1 MVVPVVKFP
10 IFLCV
15 RSLSVL
21 ILILVL
27 IWNVHYRGG
36 LALFSKNKALLF
48 NVHPVMMVTGLLLL
62 NGEAMIAYK
71 TISGTKTFKKL
82 VHLSLQFLAF
92 ILSLIGLWAVWKFH
106 NDKGIGNFYSLH
118 SWLGLASLL
127 LFAIQWGVGFATFW
141 CSCGSTKFKGSLMT
155 WHMFFGV
162 YIYTL
167 ALASCITGVLGKMT
181 FLQMHK
187 IISHYCVEAILV
199 NVLGVLMVV
208 LGGFVIFG
216 VVSPTNGKGD
226 VVLGS
231 IELEEQAMV

>member
-1 MVVPVVKFP
+1 MVVPVAKFP

-15 RSLSVL
+15 RSLGVL

-62 NGEAMIAYK
+62 NGEAMLAYK
-71 TISGTKTFKKL
+71 TISGTKTYKK
-82 VHLSLQFLAF
+82 VIHLSLQFLAF

-141 CSCGSTKFKGSLMT
+141 CSCGSTKFKE
-155 WHMFFGV
+155 
-162 YIYTL
+162 
-167 ALASCITGVLGKMT
+167 KMT

-216 VVSPTNGKGD
+216 VVSPTNGKVD

-231 IELEEQAMV
+231 IELEEQAMVAS

>member
-15 RSLSVL
+15 RSVGVL
-21 ILILVL
+21 VLILVL

-36 LALFSKNKALLF
+36 LSLFSKNKALLF

-62 NGEAMIAYK
+62 NGEAMLAYK
-71 TISGTKTFKKL
+71 TISGTKAFKKL
-82 VHLSLQFLAF
+82 VHLLLQFLAF

-106 NDKGIGNFYSLH
+106 NDKGIDNFYSLH

-141 CSCGSTKFKGSLMT
+141 YPCSSTKIKGSLMT
-155 WHMFFGV
+155 WHVFFEV

-167 ALASCITGVLGKMT
+167 ALASCITGVLEKMT

-187 IISHYCVEAILV
+187 IISHYCVEAIFGECFGCFDGCIGWFCDFF
-199 NVLGVLMVV
+199 VLFHLQM
-208 LGGFVIFG
+208 
-216 VVSPTNGKGD
+216 GKEMLFLD
-226 VVLGS
+226 LS
-231 IELEEQAMV
+231 S

>member
-141 CSCGSTKFKGSLMT
+141 CSCGSTKFKG
-155 WHMFFGV
+155 
-162 YIYTL
+162 
-167 ALASCITGVLGKMT
+167 KMT

>member
-1 MVVPVVKFP
+1 MVVPVAKFP

-15 RSLSVL
+15 RSLGVL

-62 NGEAMIAYK
+62 NGE
-71 TISGTKTFKKL
+71 
-82 VHLSLQFLAF
+82 AF

-141 CSCGSTKFKGSLMT
+141 CSCGSTKFKE
-155 WHMFFGV
+155 
-162 YIYTL
+162 
-167 ALASCITGVLGKMT
+167 KMT

-216 VVSPTNGKGD
+216 VVSPTNGKVD

-231 IELEEQAMV
+231 IELEEQAMVAS